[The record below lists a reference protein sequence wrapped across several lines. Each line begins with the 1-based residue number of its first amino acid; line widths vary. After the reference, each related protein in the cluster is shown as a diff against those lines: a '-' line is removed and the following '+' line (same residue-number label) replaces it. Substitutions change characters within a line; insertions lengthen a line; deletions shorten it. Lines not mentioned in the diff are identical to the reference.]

1 MCGYVLLPS
10 SPHTLALLPPRTRP
24 VRTEDGGQR
33 TEPAVSGG
41 ALGRSGRSGSRLTPS
56 LGGNPRL
63 GDALGCVVGRQAPE
77 LSGLVLPAR
86 LPGKRTPRLR
96 RTSSCGRESVTAT
109 RVFVL
114 RCSTSASLAL
124 QPNSGLSADPS
135 GPEVARFPA
144 CPRPPPPPS
153 SGRGAAS
160 LPPVTQLRVPSA
172 AGASTQ
178 VPAQCAPSTRVCS
191 PLSPPPPSHR
201 LPLRRPLSHH
211 SVPGEGPPPALLQP
225 SAPRTRSFRPRP
237 ARLLGLCMEVV
248 AVAGGRGPRH
258 APSLTAGPAQDGPHF
273 RSPWRKKAPLRSGGR
288 VPGSQ
293 RTPVSARHPLA
304 PSAQRHG
311 PGPSCTRPCLPRST
325 R

>member
-1 MCGYVLLPS
+1 MELWTGTCGRVRVRPPAVLSSHAGTPS
-10 SPHTLALLPPRTRP
+10 ATDTPGQDGGRRTADGARGQRRGFGPKRP
-24 VRTEDGGQR
+24 VRLSSDPVPGR
-33 TEPAVSGG
+33 EPAPRGRPGLRRGPPGPG
-41 ALGRSGRSGSRLTPS
+41 AVRVGAAGS
-56 LGGNPRL
+56 
-63 GDALGCVVGRQAPE
+63 AARQAD
-77 LSGLVLPAR
+77 
-86 LPGKRTPRLR
+86 PRLR

-191 PLSPPPPSHR
+191 PLSPPLPHTGCHSGGHCPTTASQGKDRPQHSCSPARRAQGPSGRAPHVSSACAWRSLLWQAAGAPDTHR
-201 LPLRRPLSHH
+201 L
-211 SVPGEGPPPALLQP
+211 
-225 SAPRTRSFRPRP
+225 
-237 ARLLGLCMEVV
+237 
-248 AVAGGRGPRH
+248 
-258 APSLTAGPAQDGPHF
+258 
-273 RSPWRKKAPLRSGGR
+273 
-288 VPGSQ
+288 
-293 RTPVSARHPLA
+293 
-304 PSAQRHG
+304 
-311 PGPSCTRPCLPRST
+311 
-325 R
+325 